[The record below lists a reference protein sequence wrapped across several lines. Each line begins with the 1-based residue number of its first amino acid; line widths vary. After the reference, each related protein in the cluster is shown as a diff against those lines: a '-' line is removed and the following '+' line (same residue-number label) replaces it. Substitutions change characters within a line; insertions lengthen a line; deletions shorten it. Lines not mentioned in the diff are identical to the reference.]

1 MIRMGKSIR
10 HKWVKGPD
18 NGSAWPSLSSV
29 LYIIIYCGYVLES
42 PRIFMLTI
50 PNPDF
55 HHIYWLGANL
65 ESLIHF
71 LRRCARSAVI
81 RADY

>member
-18 NGSAWPSLSSV
+18 NGSAWPLLSSV

-42 PRIFMLTI
+42 PRLFMILKPTS
-50 PNPDF
+50 DF
-55 HHIYWLGANL
+55 HHNYYLLGANL
-65 ESLIHF
+65 ESLFHF
-71 LRRCARSAVI
+71 YGDVPVVRSS
-81 RADY
+81 